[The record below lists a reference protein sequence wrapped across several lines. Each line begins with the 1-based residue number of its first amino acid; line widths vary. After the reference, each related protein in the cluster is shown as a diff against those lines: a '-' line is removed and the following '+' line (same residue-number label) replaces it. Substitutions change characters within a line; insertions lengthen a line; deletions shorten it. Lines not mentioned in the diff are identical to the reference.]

1 MVKYPISN
9 KECPRRKE
17 RQLVLQLTPPLE
29 IGHSLLD
36 IGYSTLSGST
46 FSLGKTVPNPHPIL
60 FVPSCLRVPRLLSGH
75 TPFEVDWAIGAF
87 TRPATWDKFSS
98 VSTITATLEA
108 DADGTLHLPV
118 PRNLRR
124 GKVKVIATLETEPQT
139 TDRPTRE
146 MALTALRQL
155 RRMGTFQNITDP
167 VAWQRE
173 IRKDSPLPG
182 RS

>member
-1 MVKYPISN
+1 M
-9 KECPRRKE
+9 
-17 RQLVLQLTPPLE
+17 
-29 IGHSLLD
+29 
-36 IGYSTLSGST
+36 
-46 FSLGKTVPNPHPIL
+46 
-60 FVPSCLRVPRLLSGH
+60 
-75 TPFEVDWAIGAF
+75 
-87 TRPATWDKFSS
+87 
-98 VSTITATLEA
+98 STITAILEA

-124 GKVKVIATLETEPQT
+124 GKVKVIPTLETEPQT

-173 IRKDSPLPG
+173 IRKDNPLPS